1 MVASSILDITL
12 SAVYW
17 RLHCQQY
24 TGDYIVSSILEIT
37 LSAVYWRLHCQQN
50 TGDYIVSSIL
60 EITLSAVY
68 WRLHCQSTFIELNG
82 RSNAYNVYS
91 TANGKIKYTNIYGSH
106 FRSVHFHS
114 KRCKKCGG
122 LIFTPKDHKIN
133 DNINVDSI
141 IAESINARI

>member
-1 MVASSILDITL
+1 MVEAMRTMSI
-12 SAVYW
+12 V
-17 RLHCQQY
+17 QQM
-24 TGDYIVSSILEIT
+24 V
-37 LSAVYWRLHCQQN
+37 R
-50 TGDYIVSSIL
+50 
-60 EITLSAVY
+60 
-68 WRLHCQSTFIELNG
+68 
-82 RSNAYNVYS
+82 
-91 TANGKIKYTNIYGSH
+91 YTNIYGSH